1 MFFTSFMIAIL
12 EKFNFLLELSRN
24 LTIHNF
30 ILCMSSHT
38 SDQFFRKR
46 FKVTSIFI
54 CYKIEWFSIG
64 LADFMSY

>member
-1 MFFTSFMIAIL
+1 M
-12 EKFNFLLELSRN
+12 ELSRN

-38 SDQFFRKR
+38 IRFSDQFFRKR

-54 CYKIEWFSIG
+54 CYKIE
-64 LADFMSY
+64 

>member
-1 MFFTSFMIAIL
+1 MIAIL
-12 EKFNFLLELSRN
+12 ENFNFLLELFRN

-54 CYKIEWFSIG
+54 CYKIGWFSI
-64 LADFMSY
+64 

>member
-1 MFFTSFMIAIL
+1 M
-12 EKFNFLLELSRN
+12 ELSQN

-30 ILCMSSHT
+30 ILCMSFPHYRI

-54 CYKIEWFSIG
+54 CYKIG
-64 LADFMSY
+64 

>member
-12 EKFNFLLELSRN
+12 ENFNFLLELFRN

-54 CYKIEWFSIG
+54 CYKIGWFSI
-64 LADFMSY
+64 

>member
-12 EKFNFLLELSRN
+12 GNFNFLLELSQN

-30 ILCMSSHT
+30 ILCMSFPHYRI

-54 CYKIEWFSIG
+54 CYKIG
-64 LADFMSY
+64 